1 LLLQPYLTGLVSGE
15 ETLQQQHWLKWFGME
30 TDKYVGEVIGA
41 GLFSLFI
48 GYKIKTSCSATSNSK
63 YYCFLEF
70 IILP

>member
-48 GYKIKTSCSATSNSK
+48 GYKIKTYSTSK
-63 YYCFLEF
+63 FLLWLF
-70 IILP
+70 LDY